1 MNEKVKKILFI
12 LLIILIILGFAS
24 IVWWV
29 KVGEQKSYIKSFA
42 VYEQNDTDEI
52 KILKTE
58 LEQDLHNKDVLF
70 FIAEAYE
77 NEGDLER
84 AIEYY
89 IRCTEVRNDNL
100 YYMNLASLYVRT
112 QNFDKAE
119 QANKKII
126 ENNVKQ
132 ISAYRNL
139 LTIYI
144 DVKREKLPEFIPI
157 AEYGRQF
164 MPNDS
169 ELPKMMALAYREMG
183 NISKAIEFYE
193 IALQFEPNNEGIK
206 EEIEI
211 LKNKK

>member
-1 MNEKVKKILFI
+1 MNEKTKKILFI
-12 LLIILIILGFAS
+12 LLIIIILFGFAS

-29 KVGEQKSYIKSFA
+29 KVGEQQSYTKSFA
-42 VYEQNDTDEI
+42 VFEQSDTDEI
-52 KILKTE
+52 KVLKTE
-58 LEQDLHNKDVLF
+58 LKQDLHNKDVLF
-70 FIAEAYE
+70 FIAQAYE
-77 NEGDLER
+77 DKGDLEK

-89 IRCTEVRNDNL
+89 HRCTEVRNDNL
-100 YYMNLASLYVRT
+100 YYMNLASLYLRT
-112 QNFDKAE
+112 QNFDMAE
-119 QANKKII
+119 QMNLKII

-169 ELPKMMALAYREMG
+169 ELPKMMALAYKEMG
-183 NISKAIEFYE
+183 NTSKAIEFYE
-193 IALQFEPNNEGIK
+193 IALQFEPNNQGIK